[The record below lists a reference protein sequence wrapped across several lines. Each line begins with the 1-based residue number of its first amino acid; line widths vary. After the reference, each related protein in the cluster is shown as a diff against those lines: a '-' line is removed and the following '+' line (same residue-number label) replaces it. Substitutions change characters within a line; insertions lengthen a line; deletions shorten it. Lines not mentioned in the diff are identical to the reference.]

1 MDVAVLSTL
10 IGTSIPHGVTFN
22 SCGVAQ
28 RGLRYEF
35 KFQKLRVTFEVCSLN
50 GIWGGSLHIS
60 TNLWGYACPITR
72 RDFTFSSFEECVTYL
87 WGLAHDR
94 IESNKSNISMEF
106 LHFKVERNK
115 WLTRSA
121 EEKFNWFK
129 EVNFYEW

>member
-10 IGTSIPHGVTFN
+10 IETSIPLGVTFN

-35 KFQKLRVTFEVCSLN
+35 KFQKLSVTFEVCALN
-50 GIWGGSLHIS
+50 GVWGGSLCIF
-60 TNLWGYACPITR
+60 TNLWGCACPITR
-72 RDFTFSSFEECVTYL
+72 RDFIFPSFEECVTYL

-94 IESNKSNISMEF
+94 IERNKANVSMEF

-129 EVNFYEW
+129 EVNFYEH